1 MTNQNPATTSL
12 VNKPIEFA
20 LMAERAYGD
29 PFNEVEVDVVFADT
43 AGAMWRV
50 PAFWSGDNVFRVR
63 FAAPRSGV
71 YTWRSACTNPDDPG
85 LHGQTGAL
93 TALPYTGSAELYRH
107 GRLRVAQSRRTL
119 EHADGTP
126 FLWLADTWW
135 MGLTQRLDWPD
146 GFRRLTE
153 DRVRKGFSA
162 IQIVAGPLPDFCATI
177 ATWDPQQ
184 TNEAGWPWEQGFAR
198 INPAF
203 YDLADLRLAF
213 LVEQGLVPCIVG
225 MWGYYLPFMGVERC
239 RQHWRY
245 LVARYGAYPVTWCL
259 AGEATM
265 PTYARHG
272 TPELDR
278 DREIQ
283 KAGWT
288 EVARYVRE
296 LDPWHNPVTV
306 HPSWMVPARASL
318 ADASLVDFDMLQTG
332 HSGYTSL
339 VPSVEAMQEAVS
351 QEPRIPVLN
360 SEVCYEGIM
369 GASGAQIQ
377 RFMFYTC
384 MLSGACGHTYG
395 ANGIWQFNREGD
407 PYGDSP
413 SGWSWGGD
421 PWNVCMRYPGSA
433 QMGLGRGLFER
444 YEWWRM
450 RPCPDRVKPRWSEDN
465 YRAAYA
471 AEIPGQALICYVPHG
486 WPVTVNGLGEQPY
499 TAYYFDPVTGE
510 QVDIAQ
516 VAPAVDGVWEAPK
529 PPSRQDWVLVVAE
542 ARSKAAT

>member
-1 MTNQNPATTSL
+1 MKLYGFTNCVVEIPLHTGRVYQ
-12 VNKPIEFA
+12 
-20 LMAERAYGD
+20 D
-29 PFNEVEVDVVFADT
+29 PFNEIVLDAVITGPDASER
-43 AGAMWRV
+43 RV
-50 PAFWSGDNVFRVR
+50 PGFWAGENQ
-63 FAAPRSGV
+63 
-71 YTWRSACTNPDDPG
+71 WRLRYSSALPG
-85 LHGQTGAL
+85 LHHVRTVCSD
-93 TALPYTGSAELYRH
+93 GSDTDLH
-107 GRLRVAQSRRTL
+107 GREYQIELAPYEGSNPLYLHGGLRISDDRRTL

-126 FLWLADTWW
+126 FFWLGDTWW
-135 MGLTQRLDWPD
+135 LGLSKRLEWPD
-146 GFRRLTE
+146 EFRELAA
-153 DRVRKGFSA
+153 DRVAKGFSV
-162 IQIVAGPLPDFCATI
+162 IQMVAGVYPDMPYGDPRGENEVGMP
-177 ATWDPQQ
+177 WDIDY
-184 TNEAGWPWEQGFAR
+184 R
-198 INPAF
+198 SINPDYFNMA
-203 YDLADLRLAF
+203 DMRIAALANS
-213 LVEQGLVPCIVG
+213 GLLPCVVG
-225 MWGYYLPFMGVERC
+225 AWAYHLKWMGV
-239 RQHWRY
+239 QKMKDHWRN
-245 LVARYGAYPVTWCL
+245 LVARWGAYPTVWCL
-259 AGEATM
+259 AGEGAM
-265 PTYARHG
+265 PYYLSET
-272 TPELDR
+272 
-278 DREIQ
+278 REDDIRMQ
-283 KAGWT
+283 REGWT
-288 EVARYVRE
+288 EIGRYVRE
-296 LDPWHNPVTV
+296 IDPFARPVTI
-306 HPSWMVPARASL
+306 HPTNIGRDQVTDDSVL
-318 ADASLVDFDMLQTG
+318 DLNMLQTG
-332 HSGYTSL
+332 HGDRDSIPNTIRSIVNSYDR
-339 VPSVEAMQEAVS
+339 
-351 QEPRIPVLN
+351 EPTMPAFN